1 MKRKVLSLILAA
13 AMITVSFAGC
23 GTKGGETAQDVATE
37 APVSSEETVTEPEE
51 GDNTAEAA
59 DSSSEAYKGELTI
72 MHFSTEE
79 EAKGNPGADGFRK
92 MVSEWEE
99 SNPDI
104 TLNQSI
110 LANTEYKTQIATLAA
125 NDDLPD
131 IYVLQGMDTVRWGAD
146 GLALDLTDVV
156 ANSPDSEKYKSELF
170 SAFTSDGKIYGI
182 PTLTGGTCTA
192 IIYDSKLWAEA
203 GFDTFPTT
211 WEDVVKAKEF
221 FDGKGITVMG
231 FANGDQWQA
240 NSTFLTCV
248 GNRFTG
254 MDWFSSLVANSGSK
268 FTDQSF
274 VDALTFMQDI
284 FASGI
289 FNKDFNAIDHYTAR
303 EYYISGDCAA
313 YIGGNWDMTY
323 IGTTLAESN
332 PELFANSKLA
342 VFPQPEGATADTNTQ
357 ANGLGYALAIN
368 PRVAE
373 DPAKLAAAVDFL
385 YKTTGADF
393 ADYVSS
399 NYAVSGLTA
408 PDSVDL
414 SKFDQ
419 LTQDLYNFT
428 NVDYKSSQIY
438 DSFISGAL
446 WGALNTD
453 LQSMLNGDIAPEQVA
468 ENAQAAYEEVMK

>member
-1 MKRKVLSLILAA
+1 MKRKVLTLIAA
-13 AMITVSFAGC
+13 ASMLIASLSGC
-23 GTKGGETAQDVATE
+23 GTTDTGTAQEAAVAATDTPAADKEE
-37 APVSSEETVTEPEE
+37 AQ
-51 GDNTAEAA
+51 A
-59 DSSSEAYKGELTI
+59 DSSSSDAYQGELTV

-92 MVSEWEE
+92 MVAEWEE
-99 SNPDI
+99 SHPDI
-104 TLNQSI
+104 TLSQNI

-131 IYVLQGMDTVRWGAD
+131 IYVLQGMDAVRWGAD

-156 ANSPDSEKYKSELF
+156 VNSPDNVKYKKELF
-170 SAFTSDGKIYGI
+170 NAFTSDGKIYGI
-182 PTLTGGTCTA
+182 PALTGGTCTA

-211 WEDVVKAKEF
+211 WEDVVKAKDF
-221 FDGKGITVMG
+221 FDKKGITVMG
-231 FANGDQWQA
+231 FANKDQWQA
-240 NSTFLTCV
+240 NSTFLTCI

-254 MDWFSSLVANSGSK
+254 MDWFSSLVANDGAM

-274 VDALTFMQDI
+274 VDALTFMQNI

-289 FNKDFNAIDHYTAR
+289 FNEDFNAIDHYTAR

-323 IGTTLAESN
+323 IGATLEESN

-342 VFPQPEGATADTNTQ
+342 VFPQPEGATGDTDTQ

-368 PRVAE
+368 PKVAE
-373 DPAKLAAAVDFL
+373 DPAKLAAAIDFI

-393 ADYVSS
+393 ANYVSS

-414 SKFDQ
+414 SKFNQ

-428 NVDYKSSQIY
+428 YVDYKSSQIY

-453 LQSMLNGDIAPEQVA
+453 LQSMLNGDITPEAVA

>member
-23 GTKGGETAQDVATE
+23 GTKGEETAQDAATE
-37 APVSSEETVTEPEE
+37 APAPSEETVAEPEE
-51 GDNTAEAA
+51 GDDTAEAA
-59 DSSSEAYKGELTI
+59 DSASEAYEGELTI

-99 SNPDI
+99 SHPDI

-156 ANSPDSEKYKSELF
+156 ANSPDSAKYKSELF

-182 PTLTGGTCTA
+182 PALTGGTCTA

-453 LQSMLNGDIAPEQVA
+453 LQSMLNGDITPEQVA
-468 ENAQAAYEEVMK
+468 ENAQAAYEEAMK